1 MNPGSPRNQ
10 GEASNLVGSN
20 DAILDEL
27 LSSQQLMIAMLRVSV
42 EDPSARIGAW
52 DVRDIAA
59 HLAAS
64 ERDCYVPRIRA
75 IAAGE
80 NPTFDLFSNDDAD
93 FSGIHLDDALDEWTA
108 TRVMLIGY
116 VKTLDESQRTEL
128 AGNHETYGRVTVDR
142 YLEIALKHDRDHLRG
157 LERLASQLTR

>member
-1 MNPGSPRNQ
+1 MNDK
-10 GEASNLVGSN
+10 L
-20 DAILDEL
+20 LDDL
-27 LSSQQLMIAMLRVSV
+27 LNSQQLMIAMLRVSE
-42 EDPSARIGAW
+42 EDPSARVGAW
-52 DVRDIAA
+52 DLRDLAA

-80 NPTFDLFSNDDAD
+80 NPTFGVFNNDDTD

-116 VKTLDESQRTEL
+116 VRTLDENQRTEL
-128 AGNHETYGRVTVDR
+128 AGQHEQFGRVTVDR
-142 YLEIALKHDRDHLRG
+142 YLEIAMKHDQDHLSG
-157 LERLASQLTR
+157 LERLAGELTR